1 MFVEFPGHSWQCSV
15 TDSVPEPV
23 LTSQPVYRD
32 MVELFPDPVEPNTN
46 TQLPSLLL
54 DEDSD
59 LRRFFSDKLRANFDL
74 EGRRSEVGP
83 IVISAVTE
91 QNVVT
96 ENCRADE

>member
-1 MFVEFPGHSWQCSV
+1 M

-32 MVELFPDPVEPNTN
+32 IVELFPVPVEPTTT

-54 DEDSD
+54 DDDSD
-59 LRRFFSDKLRANFDL
+59 LRRFFSDKLRTNLDL

-83 IVISAVTE
+83 ITITDQCSAVVGEITE
-91 QNVVT
+91 
-96 ENCRADE
+96 